1 MTEAEDGIT
10 EADDARPITHRPDE
24 EREALAE
31 AIIEQLDRP
40 MAALGIVFLLLV
52 LAETVIGP
60 RGAVGTTFQVLTWL
74 IIAVFTG
81 EFLLRLYV
89 APSRLKFLRRN
100 WAQVIFLVLPFLRLF
115 RVLRAL
121 RFLRFGRAGR
131 ILSSALRVTR
141 TAGRRL
147 RGRIA
152 WLATVTAAVI
162 LAASQLLYEF
172 GDVEPYSEALYRA
185 AMATITG
192 EPTTIDGIGRLLDVV
207 LAGFSVAVFATLA
220 GIVGAFLIER
230 RAVEA
235 DAALPAP
242 QPGSGG

>member
-1 MTEAEDGIT
+1 MTDVEDGRQIK
-10 EADDARPITHRPDE
+10 ERPDA
-24 EREALAE
+24 EREQLAE
-31 AIIEQLDRP
+31 AILEELDRP

-52 LAETVIGP
+52 LAETLIEP
-60 RGAVGTTFQVLTWL
+60 EGAVGTTFQVLSWL
-74 IIAVFTG
+74 IVAAFAA

-89 APSRLKFLRRN
+89 APSRGRFLRRN
-100 WAQVIFLVLPFLRLF
+100 WTQIVFLVLPFLRVF
-115 RVLRAL
+115 RVLRGL

-152 WLATVTAAVI
+152 WLATVTSTVI

-172 GDVEPYSEALYRA
+172 GDVDPYSEALYRA
-185 AMATITG
+185 AMATVTG
-192 EPTTIDGIGRLLDVV
+192 EPTTIAGIGRLLDVV
-207 LAGFSVAVFATLA
+207 LAAYSVVVFATLA

-230 RAVEA
+230 RAAEA
-235 DAALPAP
+235 SSSELPPA
-242 QPGSGG
+242 